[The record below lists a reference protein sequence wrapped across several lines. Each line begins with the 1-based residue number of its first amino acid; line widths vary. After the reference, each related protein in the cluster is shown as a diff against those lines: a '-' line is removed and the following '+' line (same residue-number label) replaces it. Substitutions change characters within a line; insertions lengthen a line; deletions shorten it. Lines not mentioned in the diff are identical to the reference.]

1 MIREEGEV
9 GVRDCKVA
17 NYPHEVSACEGQK
30 LGRAKPPSCTAL
42 VTKYSGRVSV
52 KGVACETIFL
62 LQL

>member
-1 MIREEGEV
+1 MIGEEGGV

-17 NYPHEVSACEGQK
+17 NYPHEVSACE
-30 LGRAKPPSCTAL
+30 KPPSCTTF